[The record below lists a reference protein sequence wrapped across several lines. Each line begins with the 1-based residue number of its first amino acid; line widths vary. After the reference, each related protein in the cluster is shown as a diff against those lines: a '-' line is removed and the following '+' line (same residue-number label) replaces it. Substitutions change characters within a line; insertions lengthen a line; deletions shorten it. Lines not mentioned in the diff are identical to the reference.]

1 MTGRVQLRRN
11 AAVVLTVGFLAATL
25 APAAEAKPFHDWERP
40 DYGCDPFDDTA
51 CVLPF
56 PNDLFTVPDRTTDT
70 GKRVDF
76 EPDALPANA
85 LGVHVDPT
93 EWNRNDGF
101 SPGSV
106 ILTAVPGLDLEQTGA
121 APITDIGASLDE
133 DAPIVLLNADTGERH
148 PYWAELDQRAEDPD
162 RRLLMI
168 RPAINLEEGDRYIV
182 ALRDLRNADGD
193 LLEPPDEFASYVSG
207 RPPYHPLLDRRF
219 WHMKRIFLELF
230 WHERIRSRDLHLAW
244 DFTVASER
252 NLTERA
258 VHMRDTAFDLLGD
271 SAPEFTVTSVE
282 DEPFGPDSPVGR
294 VVRGQVHA
302 PSFLQGDG
310 GPGSRLDY
318 GENGLPAAT
327 GDTQSTDFVCTIPR
341 RAFDEPVNPVLYG
354 HGLLGS
360 PHGGGTAG
368 NIREMTGRGFGYCS
382 GHWIG
387 MADEDV
393 PFVVSMMQD
402 FSIFPALPDRMQQG
416 FVNFLFLG
424 RAMIHEDGLIAD
436 PAFQNGDGDP
446 LLDIDAGLAYD
457 GNSQGAIAGGALT
470 ALSQDFTNAILGVP
484 GMNYSTLLDRS
495 VDFDAFRPFFEPSY
509 PDPVDRQI
517 VIAVTQMLWDRG
529 ETNGYAAHM
538 TDDPLPDTPEH
549 NVLLHVA
556 YGDHQVAPVSAE
568 VEARTMGASL
578 RTPAVAVGRQ
588 PDVEP
593 YWNIPPIEQYPF
605 DGSALVIWDFG
616 TPTPP
621 LGNLPPV
628 PPDYGED
635 PHEFPR
641 SHPAAQEQKDH
652 FLRTGE
658 VIDTCGTNTV
668 CPPE

>member
-1 MTGRVQLRRN
+1 MTWRIRARN
-11 AAVVLTVGFLAATL
+11 GAALAAGVVLAGSLLPTAGAAP
-25 APAAEAKPFHDWERP
+25 PAQPP

-56 PNDLFTVPDRTTDT
+56 PNDLFTVDDPTTDT
-70 GKRVDF
+70 GKRIDF
-76 EPDALPANA
+76 EQDALPENA

-106 ILTAVPGLDLEQTGA
+106 ILTAVPGLDLERTGA
-121 APITDIGASLDE
+121 APITDIGASLDD

-148 PYWAELDQRAEDPD
+148 PYWSELDLRATDPD
-162 RRLLMI
+162 RQLLMI
-168 RPAINLEEGDRYIV
+168 RPAVNLAEGARYIV
-182 ALRDLRNADGD
+182 ALRNLRDADGD
-193 LLEPPDEFASYVSG
+193 VLEPQDEFASYVSG
-207 RPPYHPLLDRRF
+207 RPKYDPERDPRF
-219 WHMKRIFLELF
+219 DHMKSIFG
-230 WHERIRSRDLHLAW
+230 DLQEDAGVNRHDLYLAW

-258 VHMRDTAFDLLGD
+258 VHMRDTAFDQLGD
-271 SAPEFTVTSVE
+271 AAPEFTVTSIE

-310 GPGSRLDY
+310 GPGSRLAY
-318 GENGLPAAT
+318 GPDDLPAAT
-327 GDTQSTDFVCTIPR
+327 GIQSTDFVCTIPR

-360 PHGGGTAG
+360 PHGEGTAG
-368 NIREMTGRGFGYCS
+368 NIRRMTDRGFGYCS

-387 MADEDV
+387 MANEDI
-393 PFVVSMMQD
+393 PFVVGMLQD

-424 RAMIHEDGLIAD
+424 RAMIHEDGLVGH
-436 PAFQNGDGDP
+436 PAFQDEDGDP
-446 LLDIDAGLAYD
+446 LLDTAAGLAYD

-495 VDFDAFRPFFEPSY
+495 VDFDQFRPFFEPSY

-517 VIAVTQMLWDRG
+517 VVAVTQMLWDRA

-538 TDDPLPDTPEH
+538 TDDPLPGTPEH

-568 VEARTMGASL
+568 VEARTIGASL
-578 RTPAVAVGRQ
+578 RTPAVEEGRQ

-628 PPDYGED
+628 PPDFGAD

-641 SHPAAQEQKDH
+641 NHPAAQEQKDH

-658 VIDTCGTNTV
+658 VIDTCGQTSI
-668 CPPE
+668 CPPDRSR